1 MDDIILERLAWI
13 DIPLN
18 FTIYIYICIYHICN
32 SKLFVFVSEREVFSF
47 RSTIISNSK
56 VFLSS
61 IRSLIVGNNIGRGS

>member
-18 FTIYIYICIYHICN
+18 FTIYICIYHICN
-32 SKLFVFVSEREVFSF
+32 LKLFVFVSEREVFSF

>member
-18 FTIYIYICIYHICN
+18 FTIYICIYHIC

>member
-13 DIPLN
+13 DIE
-18 FTIYIYICIYHICN
+18 FYDIYIYICIYHICN
-32 SKLFVFVSEREVFSF
+32 SKLFVFVSEREIFSF